1 MVQPAAV
8 RAMLE
13 KAHAADRFRKN
24 CGRAHPLWGNGSLM
38 AAALTECG
46 RAGEPRLSDPGDPVF
61 FHYRVGPSGGAW
73 DPVDD
78 RAFVLVIAAGEDLAA
93 RANPSTGFTEV
104 VWN

>member
-38 AAALTECG
+38 AAALTEW
-46 RAGEPRLSDPGDPVF
+46 LSD
-61 FHYRVGPSGGAW
+61 SGYLEAMCTVIETILDW
-73 DPVDD
+73 RQ
-78 RAFVLVIAAGEDLAA
+78 RA
-93 RANPSTGFTEV
+93 R
-104 VWN
+104 